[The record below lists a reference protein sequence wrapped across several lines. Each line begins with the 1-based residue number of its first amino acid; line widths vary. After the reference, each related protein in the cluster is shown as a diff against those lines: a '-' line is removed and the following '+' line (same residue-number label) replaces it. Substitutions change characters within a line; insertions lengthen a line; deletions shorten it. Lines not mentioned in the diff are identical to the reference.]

1 VDEDGG
7 EQRPLDPVTRRL
19 GRRVRIVACAA
30 NPDGRSETLVALP
43 SMREANRILMNPVS
57 GRAMSFAAS
66 IADLRDLVIPQRR
79 HCSRLRG
86 AEKIGMWSLLLG
98 HAAQLHEM
106 TLPVASLRWLRVCE
120 DEVFLASWVPVP
132 VPEVKPV
139 KQ

>member
-1 VDEDGG
+1 
-7 EQRPLDPVTRRL
+7 
-19 GRRVRIVACAA
+19 VACAA
-30 NPDGRSETLVALP
+30 NSDGPSETLVALP
-43 SMREANRILMNPVS
+43 SMREASHTLMSLVS
-57 GRAMSFAAS
+57 ARVMSFAAS
-66 IADLRDLVIPQRR
+66 IVDLRDLVILQRR
-79 HCSRLRG
+79 RCSRLRE